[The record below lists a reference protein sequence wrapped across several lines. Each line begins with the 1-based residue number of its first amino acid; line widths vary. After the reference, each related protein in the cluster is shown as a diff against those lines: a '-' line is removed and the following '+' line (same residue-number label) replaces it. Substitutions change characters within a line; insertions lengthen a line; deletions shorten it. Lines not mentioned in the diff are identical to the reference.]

1 MAGDIR
7 GISIEIGGDT
17 LPLQRA
23 LKEVN
28 KETSKLQNELK
39 YVDKALKLDP
49 KNTDL
54 IRQKQQLLAKTVEET
69 KNKLEVLKNAE
80 RDAQEKMSQG
90 IEINQEDYRRLQRE
104 IVETAEQLKSFE
116 EQSNKINTTFGQI
129 SSTFE
134 SAGNKL
140 KDLSSKLSALSAAAG
155 VATAGMVA
163 LGVKAGVTADDLNTL
178 AKVTGLSTQELQ
190 AFKYAEDL
198 IDVSTETMAG
208 ALAKLTKNM
217 ANAKAGSKDQIEA
230 FRQLGVSFT
239 DNTGHLRDS
248 NDVFYDVINALSK
261 IPNEAERDALAMKLF
276 GKSAQELNPLI
287 LGGTDDLKKY
297 TQQAK
302 EFGVVLDQA
311 TLDKSNAFND
321 KIDTMKAQIDGIGKI
336 FGAKVAEALLPYMDD
351 IVNFIGEIAKAI
363 KNLDPNVV
371 LVIVSIGGL
380 ISAIAPLLAIFGQMS
395 MGLAFLTGK
404 LGAVAGAS
412 GAAAGG
418 AGALGG
424 VFSGLIGPILL
435 AVAAVGLF
443 TAGLIKVVENWDAIK
458 DGFKARGEEIEAYWR
473 EFTTKT
479 NEAFGNLKRGIS
491 EWANNTSQ
499 NVKNTVNDW
508 KNGASEF
515 AGNVK
520 DKFVGGFE
528 GLKKNA
534 SEKFQ
539 GIYDFFKDIWDKIT
553 GFFKKPLKFP
563 TIERPKIPLPDISIS
578 GKFSLNPPQVPKI
591 SAGIKWY
598 AQGGIF
604 DAPSVIGVGE
614 AGKEA
619 VLPIDKLDGI
629 MAKAIE
635 KTGNTDVLL
644 ALLQEIR
651 ALRQDT
657 KNMPYLQRTISRQGV
672 I

>member
-54 IRQKQQLLAKTVEET
+54 LRQKQQLLAKTVEET
-69 KNKLEVLKNAE
+69 KNKLDVLKNAE

-104 IVETAEQLKSFE
+104 IVETAEQLQNFE
-116 EQSNKINTTFGQI
+116 TESNKINTTFGQI

-140 KDLSSKLSALSAAAG
+140 KDLGSQLTALSAVAG

-163 LGVKAGVTADDLNTL
+163 LGVKAGVSADDLNTL

-198 IDVSTETMAG
+198 IDVSTGTMAG

-217 ANAKAGSKDQIEA
+217 ANAKNGSRDQIEA
-230 FRQLGVSFT
+230 FKELKVAFT
-239 DNTGHLRDS
+239 DSTGHLRDN
-248 NDVFYDVINALSK
+248 NDVFYEVINALGGIK
-261 IPNEAERDALAMKLF
+261 NEAERDALAMKLF

-287 LGGTDDLKKY
+287 LGGAEDLKKL
-297 TQQAK
+297 TEEAK
-302 EFGVVLDQA
+302 SYGVVLSQEV
-311 TLDKSNAFND
+311 LDKSNAFND
-321 KIDTMKAQIDGIGKI
+321 KIDTLKARINGIGSI
-336 FGAKVAEALLPYMDD
+336 FGAKVAEALLPHMDS

-363 KNLDPNVV
+363 SKLDPTIVTVV
-371 LVIVSIGGL
+371 LAVGGL
-380 ISAIAPLLAIFGQMS
+380 LAVLAPVLTTIGQMS
-395 MGLAFLTGK
+395 LGLAFLTGK
-404 LGAVAGAS
+404 MAIFGAGAVATGAS
-412 GAAAGG
+412 AT
-418 AGALGG
+418 AGATGVTFLGMSFTTLLG
-424 VFSGLIGPILL
+424 PIALVVAAIVAIGLIVYG
-435 AVAAVGLF
+435 
-443 TAGLIKVVENWDAIK
+443 VVQNWDNIRNAVSGAFSAMGTALGNMK
-458 DGFKARGEEIEAYWR
+458 DGVVD
-473 EFTTKT
+473 
-479 NEAFGNLKRGIS
+479 
-491 EWANNTSQ
+491 WANNTSQ
-499 NVKNTVNDW
+499 NIKNTVGEW
-508 KNGASEF
+508 KKGASEF

-520 DKFVGGFE
+520 DKFVSGFE

-534 SEKFQ
+534 SDKFQ
-539 GIYDFFKDIWDKIT
+539 GIFDFFKSIWDKIT

-619 VLPIDKLDGI
+619 VLPINKLDGI

-635 KTGNTDVLL
+635 KTGNTEVLI
-644 ALLQEIR
+644 ALLREIK

-657 KNMPYLQRTISRQGV
+657 KNMPYIQRTISRQGV

>member
-1 MAGDIR
+1 MAGDIK

-17 LPLQRA
+17 LPLQKA

-54 IRQKQQLLAKTVEET
+54 IRQKQQLLSKAVEET
-69 KNKLEVLKNAE
+69 KDKLEVLKNAE
-80 RDAQEKMSQG
+80 RNVQEQMSNGVQ
-90 IEINQEDYRRLQRE
+90 INQEDYRRLQRE
-104 IVETAEQLKSFE
+104 IVEAQEQLKNFE
-116 EQSNKINTTFGQI
+116 EQSNKVNTTFGQV
-129 SSTFE
+129 SETFE
-134 SAGNKL
+134 STGNKL
-140 KDLSSKLSALSAAAG
+140 KDLGSSLTTLSTVAG
-155 VATAGMVA
+155 VATAGIVA
-163 LGVKAGVTADDLNTL
+163 LGVKAGVSADDINTL
-178 AKVTGLSTQELQ
+178 AKVTGISTQELQ

-208 ALAKLTKNM
+208 AMAKLTRNM
-217 ANAKAGSKDQIEA
+217 ASAKNGSKEQVQA
-230 FRQLGVSFT
+230 FKELGVSFT

-287 LGGTDDLKKY
+287 LGGTEDLKKY

-302 EFGVVLDQA
+302 EFGIVLDQE
-311 TLDKSNAFND
+311 TLDKANAFND
-321 KIDTMKAQIDGIGKI
+321 KIDTMKGLINGIGSI
-336 FGAKVAEALLPYMDD
+336 FGAKVAEALLPHMDS
-351 IVNFIGEIAKAI
+351 IVNFIGDIAKAI
-363 KNLDPNVV
+363 SNLDPTIVTVV
-371 LVIVSIGGL
+371 VAVGGL
-380 ISAIAPLLAIFGQMS
+380 LSILAPMLTMFGQMS
-395 MGLAFLTGK
+395 LGLAFLTGK
-404 LGAVAGAS
+404 MAIFGASAVATGAS
-412 GAAAGG
+412 ATAGAGG
-418 AGALGG
+418 ITFLGMS
-424 VFSGLIGPILL
+424 FTSLLGPIALV
-435 AVAAVGLF
+435 VAALVAVGLIVYGVVKDWDNIKG
-443 TAGLIKVVENWDAIK
+443 AVSGAVSNIGKGLGELK
-458 DGFKARGEEIEAYWR
+458 DGAV
-473 EFTTKT
+473 
-479 NEAFGNLKRGIS
+479 N
-491 EWANNTSQ
+491 WANDTKENI
-499 NVKNTVNDW
+499 KNTVNEW
-508 KNGASEF
+508 KSGASEF

-520 DKFVGGFE
+520 DKFVS
-528 GLKKNA
+528 GLEALKNNA
-534 SEKFQ
+534 SDKFQ
-539 GIYDFFKDIWDKIT
+539 GIFDFFKSIWDKIT
-553 GFFKKPLKFP
+553 GFLKKPLKFP
-563 TIERPKIPLPDISIS
+563 NIERPKIPLPDISIS

-619 VLPIDKLDGI
+619 VLPINKLDGI

-635 KTGNTDVLL
+635 KTGNTDVLI

-657 KNMPYLQRTISRQGV
+657 KNMPYIQRTISRQGV

>member
-69 KNKLEVLKNAE
+69 KNKLDVLKNAE

-104 IVETAEQLKSFE
+104 IVETAEQLQNFE
-116 EQSNKINTTFGQI
+116 TESNKVNTTFGQI

-140 KDLSSKLSALSAAAG
+140 KDLGSQLTALSAVAG

-163 LGVKAGVTADDLNTL
+163 LGVKAGVSADDLNTL

-198 IDVSTETMAG
+198 IDVSTGTMAG

-217 ANAKAGSKDQIEA
+217 ANAKNGSKDQIEA
-230 FRQLGVSFT
+230 FKELKVAFT
-239 DNTGHLRDS
+239 DSTGHLRDN
-248 NDVFYDVINALSK
+248 NDVFYEVINALGGIK
-261 IPNEAERDALAMKLF
+261 NEAERDALAMKLF

-287 LGGTDDLKKY
+287 LGGAEDLKKL
-297 TQQAK
+297 TEEAK
-302 EFGVVLDQA
+302 SYGVVLSQEV
-311 TLDKSNAFND
+311 LDKSNAFND
-321 KIDTMKAQIDGIGKI
+321 KIDTLKARINGIGSI
-336 FGAKVAEALLPYMDD
+336 FGAKVAEALLPHMDS

-363 KNLDPNVV
+363 SKLDPTIVTVV
-371 LVIVSIGGL
+371 LAVGGL
-380 ISAIAPLLAIFGQMS
+380 LAALAPVLTTIGQMS
-395 MGLAFLTGK
+395 LGLAFLTGK
-404 LGAVAGAS
+404 MAIFGAGAVATGAS
-412 GAAAGG
+412 AT
-418 AGALGG
+418 AGATGVTFLGMSFTSLLG
-424 VFSGLIGPILL
+424 PIALVVAAIVAIGLIVYG
-435 AVAAVGLF
+435 
-443 TAGLIKVVENWDAIK
+443 VVQNWDNIKNAVSGAFSAMGTTLSNMK
-458 DGFKARGEEIEAYWR
+458 DGVVD
-473 EFTTKT
+473 
-479 NEAFGNLKRGIS
+479 
-491 EWANNTSQ
+491 WANNTSQ
-499 NVKNTVNDW
+499 NIKNTVGEW
-508 KNGASEF
+508 KKGASEF

-520 DKFVGGFE
+520 DKFVSGFE

-534 SEKFQ
+534 SDKFQ
-539 GIYDFFKDIWDKIT
+539 GIFDFFKSIWDKIT

-635 KTGNTDVLL
+635 KTGNTEVLI
-644 ALLQEIR
+644 ALLQEIK

-657 KNMPYLQRTISRQGV
+657 KNMPYIQRTISRQGV

>member
-54 IRQKQQLLAKTVEET
+54 LRQKQQLLAKTVEET
-69 KNKLEVLKNAE
+69 KNKLDVLKNAE

-104 IVETAEQLKSFE
+104 IVETAEQLQNFE
-116 EQSNKINTTFGQI
+116 TESNKVNTAFGQI

-140 KDLSSKLSALSAAAG
+140 KDLGSQLTALSAVAG

-163 LGVKAGVTADDLNTL
+163 LGVKAGVSADDLNTL

-198 IDVSTETMAG
+198 IDVSTGTMAG

-217 ANAKAGSKDQIEA
+217 ANAKNGSKDQIEA
-230 FRQLGVSFT
+230 FKELKVAFT
-239 DNTGHLRDS
+239 DSTGHLRDN
-248 NDVFYDVINALSK
+248 NDVFYEVINALGGIK
-261 IPNEAERDALAMKLF
+261 NEAERDALAMKLF

-287 LGGTDDLKKY
+287 LGGAEDLKKL
-297 TQQAK
+297 TEEAK
-302 EFGVVLDQA
+302 SYGVVLSQDV
-311 TLDKSNAFND
+311 LDKSNAFND
-321 KIDTMKAQIDGIGKI
+321 KIDTLKARINGIGSI
-336 FGAKVAEALLPYMDD
+336 FGAKVAEALLPHMDS

-363 KNLDPNVV
+363 SKLDPTIVTVV
-371 LVIVSIGGL
+371 LAVGGL
-380 ISAIAPLLAIFGQMS
+380 LAVLAPVLTTIGQMS
-395 MGLAFLTGK
+395 LGLAFLTGK
-404 LGAVAGAS
+404 MAIFGAGAVATGAS
-412 GAAAGG
+412 AT
-418 AGALGG
+418 AGATGVTFLGMSFTSLLAPIAL
-424 VFSGLIGPILL
+424 VVAAIVAIGLIVYG
-435 AVAAVGLF
+435 
-443 TAGLIKVVENWDAIK
+443 VVQNWDNIKNAVSGAFSAMGTALGNMK
-458 DGFKARGEEIEAYWR
+458 DGVVD
-473 EFTTKT
+473 
-479 NEAFGNLKRGIS
+479 
-491 EWANNTSQ
+491 WANNTSQ
-499 NVKNTVNDW
+499 NIKNTVGEW
-508 KNGASEF
+508 KKGASEF

-520 DKFVGGFE
+520 DKFVSGFE

-534 SEKFQ
+534 SDKFQ
-539 GIYDFFKDIWDKIT
+539 GIFDFFKSIWDKIT

-635 KTGNTDVLL
+635 KTGNTEVLI
-644 ALLQEIR
+644 ALLQEIK

-657 KNMPYLQRTISRQGV
+657 KNMPYIQRAISRQGV

>member
-104 IVETAEQLKSFE
+104 IVETAEQLQNFE
-116 EQSNKINTTFGQI
+116 TESNKINTTFGQI

-140 KDLSSKLSALSAAAG
+140 KDLGSQLTALSAVAG

-163 LGVKAGVTADDLNTL
+163 LGVKAGVSADDLNTL

-198 IDVSTETMAG
+198 IDVSTGTMAG

-217 ANAKAGSKDQIEA
+217 ANAKNGSKDQIEA
-230 FRQLGVSFT
+230 FKELKVAFT
-239 DNTGHLRDS
+239 DSTGHLRDN
-248 NDVFYDVINALSK
+248 NDVFYEVINALGGIK
-261 IPNEAERDALAMKLF
+261 NEAERDALAMKLF

-287 LGGTDDLKKY
+287 LGGAEDLKKL
-297 TQQAK
+297 TEEAK
-302 EFGVVLDQA
+302 SYGVVLSQEV
-311 TLDKSNAFND
+311 LDKSNAFND
-321 KIDTMKAQIDGIGKI
+321 KIDTLKARINGIGSI
-336 FGAKVAEALLPYMDD
+336 FGAKVAEALLPHMDS

-363 KNLDPNVV
+363 SKLDPTIVTVV
-371 LVIVSIGGL
+371 LAVGGL
-380 ISAIAPLLAIFGQMS
+380 LAVLAPVLTTIGQMS
-395 MGLAFLTGK
+395 LGLAFLTGK
-404 LGAVAGAS
+404 MAIFGAGAVATGAS
-412 GAAAGG
+412 AT
-418 AGALGG
+418 AGATGVTFLGMSFTTLLG
-424 VFSGLIGPILL
+424 PIALVVAAIVAIGLIVYG
-435 AVAAVGLF
+435 
-443 TAGLIKVVENWDAIK
+443 VVQNWDNIKNAVSGAFSAMGTALGNMK
-458 DGFKARGEEIEAYWR
+458 DGVVD
-473 EFTTKT
+473 
-479 NEAFGNLKRGIS
+479 
-491 EWANNTSQ
+491 WANNTSQ
-499 NVKNTVNDW
+499 NIKNTVGEW
-508 KNGASEF
+508 KKGASEF

-520 DKFVGGFE
+520 DKFVSGFE

-534 SEKFQ
+534 SDKFQ
-539 GIYDFFKDIWDKIT
+539 GIFDFFKSIWDRIT

-619 VLPIDKLDGI
+619 VLPINKLDGI

-635 KTGNTDVLL
+635 KTGNTEVLM
-644 ALLQEIR
+644 ALLQEIK

-657 KNMPYLQRTISRQGV
+657 KNMPYIQRTISRQGV